1 MPRLLAALLV
11 LAAPALAGA
20 QDALEEVPEP
30 PRGDDAISDVE
41 LIRWA
46 SNVVREHEGRPP
58 APPHA
63 PVPPDGY
70 VGTGVDGPLAL
81 PNESERDAVRLLA
94 ELGGGAL
101 GVLIGGGIGTLIV
114 WGATLADANPQW
126 MMVAWAAGTTLG
138 AFGVTT
144 GVVLAGDASGGRG
157 NYGHAFIG
165 QLIGGVAALP
175 LVTIG
180 LAEDAP
186 ALAVVAAGLLPLA
199 GAVLGYE
206 MSHAEGGSG
215 PTVLVTPT
223 QGGAAVGV
231 AGVM

>member
-1 MPRLLAALLV
+1 MLRLLAVLLV

-20 QDALEEVPEP
+20 QEALEQVPEP

-46 SNVVREHEGRPP
+46 SNEVREHEGRPP
-58 APPHA
+58 APALA

-70 VGTGVDGPLAL
+70 LGTGVDGPLAL
-81 PNESERDAVRLLA
+81 PNESERDALRLLA
-94 ELGGGAL
+94 ELGGGTL
-101 GVLIGGGIGTLIV
+101 GVLIGGGLGTLIV
-114 WGATLADANPQW
+114 WGAAQADANPQW
-126 MMVAWAAGTTLG
+126 MMVAWTAGAALG

-144 GVVLAGDASGGRG
+144 GVVLAGEASGGRG

-206 MSHAEGGSG
+206 MSHAETGSG
-215 PTVLVTPT
+215 PTIVVAPT
-223 QGGAAVGV
+223 QGGAALGV

>member
-1 MPRLLAALLV
+1 MLRLLAVLLV

-20 QDALEEVPEP
+20 QDALEQVPEP

-46 SNVVREHEGRPP
+46 ANEVREHEGRPP
-58 APPHA
+58 APALA

-70 VGTGVDGPLAL
+70 LGTGVDGPLAL
-81 PNESERDAVRLLA
+81 PNESERDALRLLA
-94 ELGGGAL
+94 ELGGGTL
-101 GVLIGGGIGTLIV
+101 GVLIGGGLGTLIV
-114 WGATLADANPQW
+114 WGAAQADANPQW
-126 MMVAWAAGTTLG
+126 MMVAWTAGAALG

-144 GVVLAGDASGGRG
+144 GVVLAGEASGGRG

-206 MSHAEGGSG
+206 MSHAETGSG
-215 PTVLVTPT
+215 PTIVVAPT
-223 QGGAAVGV
+223 QGGAALGV